1 VSLVSILIT
10 SYQRSHLLK
19 WNLYSLLHQD
29 IPFPFEVIV
38 LNDGLP
44 DDTENLC
51 RQFNRT
57 LNLKYVFTGQ
67 RNQPEKMIYRV
78 PGFALNIGARLSQGD
93 VLIISCAEMFHLNET
108 IRFLTVPVRINS
120 KLLATSVGMDDQDGS
135 FLKYVNQHKGNFDQT
150 AYNHNL
156 PKLNTRLPFLMAIN
170 RDEFFNIG
178 GYDEDFTGLAFDD
191 NDLVDRL
198 VNNGCELCMTQAQ
211 TVHLYHPRY
220 DTGKDQVDDY
230 IYNKN
235 LYQQRKGKVIRNQ
248 GKPWGKIL
256 TG

>member
-1 VSLVSILIT
+1 MSILIT

-19 WNLYSLLHQD
+19 WNLYSLLRQN

-51 RQFNRT
+51 RQFKRT

-67 RNQPEKMIYRV
+67 RNKPEEMKYRV
-78 PGFALNIGARLSQGD
+78 PGFALNIGARISKGD
-93 VLIISCAEMFHLNET
+93 VLIISCAEMFHLNDT
-108 IRFLTVPVRINS
+108 IRFLTIPVRIKP
-120 KLLATSVGMDDQDGS
+120 KLLATPVGMDDQDGS
-135 FLKYVNQHKGNFDQT
+135 FLNYVNQYKGNFNQAAFNND
-150 AYNHNL
+150 Y
-156 PKLNTRLPFLMAIN
+156 PKLNTSLPFLMAIN
-170 RDEFFNIG
+170 RREFFDIG

-198 VNNGCELCMTQAQ
+198 IQNKCELCLTQAQ
-211 TVHLYHPRY
+211 TIHLYHPRY
-220 DTGKDQVDDY
+220 DTGKDQIDDY

-235 LYQQRKGKVIRNQ
+235 LYQQRKGEVIRNQ
-248 GKPWGKIL
+248 GKVWGKIQ